1 MEREDVMD
9 WTQLGGLFLYFLM
22 LSFLAIGGNASV
34 LPEMHRYVVE
44 VHGYMTSAQFAEM
57 YTLAQVAP
65 GPNIMYIP
73 LVGWHIA
80 GWLAAAVMMVATLL
94 PSATLTLAIAHLYVR
109 HPKAAFGIAIRRGL
123 TPITIGL
130 VFASGWILL
139 PAVSQDWRGY
149 ALAALTVAVVM
160 RTSLNPLWV
169 LAAGAAAGMA
179 GLV

>member
-1 MEREDVMD
+1 MD
-9 WTQLGGLFLYFLM
+9 WGQLSGLFLYFLM

-34 LPEMHRYVVE
+34 LPEMHRYVVD
-44 VHGYMTSAQFAEM
+44 VHRYMTSAQFAEM

-80 GWLAAAVMMVATLL
+80 GWPGAIATLAATLL
-94 PSATLTLAIAHLYVR
+94 PSATLTLGVAYLYSR
-109 HPKAAFGIAIRRGL
+109 HPKAAFGLAIRKGL

-139 PAVSQDWRGY
+139 PAVSRDWRSY
-149 ALAALTVAVVM
+149 VLTAVTVGLVLK
-160 RTSLNPLWV
+160 TSINPVWV
-169 LAAGAAAGMA
+169 LAIGAVAGIA